1 MMDRMVEAIFSSPKV
16 DRLVV
21 RIVVIW
27 LVLLVAVQAKQ
38 LLGGM

>member
-1 MMDRMVEAIFSSPKV
+1 MDRVITIIFSTPRA

-21 RIVVIW
+21 RIMVGW

>member
-1 MMDRMVEAIFSSPKV
+1 MDQLVEAILSSPKV

-21 RIVVIW
+21 RIMVGW

>member
-1 MMDRMVEAIFSSPKV
+1 MMDRMVEAIFCSPKV

-21 RIVVIW
+21 RIMAIW

-38 LLGGM
+38 CLGGM